1 MQCKFNFKLLVL
13 LMFMTSFRLKSKAV
27 FHLSGAIL
35 WSLSDSSETDTES
48 ERSRC
53 KLKPQIQ
60 RQGRG

>member
-1 MQCKFNFKLLVL
+1 
-13 LMFMTSFRLKSKAV
+13 MFMTSFRLKSKAV